1 MRNIQ
6 TLSVWGQCHSSRYP
20 HENDTRGKGE
30 SGMGRRLPR
39 TAVHRV
45 SLANIKNDASEEIL
59 ELSERRLDDGHDL
72 MNGTN

>member
-1 MRNIQ
+1 
-6 TLSVWGQCHSSRYP
+6 
-20 HENDTRGKGE
+20 
-30 SGMGRRLPR
+30 MGRRLPR